1 MDGSMTTMMNN
12 ITVSQLYQKARETYG
27 FPVVGITGSNGKTT
41 TKAMLSVILRR
52 AGSVLEFPDHA
63 DTPERISA
71 VLKDIKPVD
80 WIVTKVG
87 AHQTGHVADIAS
99 FLQPDL
105 GIITNIGEAH
115 LAQHGSMEKIA
126 LEKQALL
133 DVLDPRKGIAI
144 LNGDNEF
151 TRQMAKSVRC
161 RTRLFGLSEHSDYY
175 ASNWDYLGPDGMA
188 ITVQRK
194 RAASLRLHLPIYS
207 IGDVYNL
214 LAAISAA
221 DSLGISDAMISDA
234 LENDFILPKGRGR
247 LITQNGLKILD
258 DTHDSTPQSLLKS
271 SKSLINFRPYSDRL
285 FLIMGDMTE
294 LGNQAE
300 QLHRMTGHY
309 LAAMPIDYYFMV
321 GKFAPTV
328 AQALSIRIKD
338 PHRVKAFATVS
349 DVIDHLTG
357 LIQKNDTLL
366 IEGGENLQ
374 MSEIVNVLCH
384 ENSDRKKI

>member
-1 MDGSMTTMMNN
+1 MTTMMNN
-12 ITVSQLYQKARETYG
+12 ITVTQLYQKTRKTYG

-41 TKAMLSVILRR
+41 TKAMLAAILRR
-52 AGSVLEFPDHA
+52 AGNVMEFPDNV
-63 DTPERISA
+63 DTPKRIA
-71 VLKDIKPVD
+71 AELNDIKPVD

-99 FLQPDL
+99 LLQPDL

-133 DVLDPRKGIAI
+133 NVLDPHKGIAI

-151 TRQMAKSVRC
+151 TRQMAKSVHC
-161 RTRLFGLSEHSDYY
+161 QTRLFGLSEHSDYY

-207 IGDVYNL
+207 VGDVYNL

-221 DSLGISDAMISDA
+221 DSLGISDSMIADA
-234 LENDFILPKGRGR
+234 LENDFTLPKGRGR
-247 LITQNGLKILD
+247 LIIKNGLTIID

-271 SKSLINFRPYSDRL
+271 SKSLINFRSYSDRL

-294 LGNQAE
+294 LGDQAE

-309 LAAMPIDYYFMV
+309 LSAMPIDYYFMV
-321 GKFAPTV
+321 GKFSHTV
-328 AQALSIRIKD
+328 AQALSSRIKD
-338 PHRVKAFATVS
+338 PNRVKAFDTVS
-349 DVIDHLTG
+349 EVIDHLSR
-357 LIQKNDTLL
+357 LLQKNDTLL
-366 IEGGENLQ
+366 IEGGQNLQ

-384 ENSDRKKI
+384 EYSDKKDYET